1 MEKVEKLE
9 NIKRQISF
17 IQNKPKEL
25 PKIEG
30 FELEPHKDIS
40 VQDVLD
46 ADVIKLNE
54 FKPLV
59 KNGKFNKDA
68 FFEMVKDVPYTL
80 ESKEKHLVRDGHV
93 YANTFQCIE
102 VAYENGITLLHQYLY
117 LDAEFDLRLSCEAKQ
132 RMKEVLANESELGE
146 KVIIAT
152 KENETLVCNFKKDG
166 RIEQLSDT
174 KKNTARF
181 GANEKLDILDYK
193 GVVMYYSPRQ
203 EGEGAFIHIVD
214 NRNNG
219 VVQTYKEDGSIER
232 YKNEETEKEI
242 EFHENGRKVYRHI
255 HDMVMLRKD
264 DTLEKTWNDEQGIC
278 TVYEADGK
286 TIAYTYDRDHKKTYP
301 NSKKQIY
308 KGQIGIV
315 ITGKDIPW
323 DWSDSKHFR

>member
-1 MEKVEKLE
+1 MEKVEKIE

-30 FELEPHKDIS
+30 FELEPHKNIS

-46 ADVIKLNE
+46 ANVIKLNE
-54 FKPLV
+54 LKPLV
-59 KNGKFNKDA
+59 KDGKFNKDA

-80 ESKEKHLVRDGHV
+80 ESKEKHLVRDRHV

-102 VAYENGITLLHQYLY
+102 VAYENGITLLYLY
-117 LDAEFDLRLSCEAKQ
+117 QDFDDEFDLRLSCEAKQ
-132 RMKEVLANESELGE
+132 RMKEVLANESELGKE
-146 KVIIAT
+146 VIITT
-152 KENETLVCNFKKDG
+152 KENEKLVCNFKEDG
-166 RIEQLSDT
+166 HIEQLSDT
-174 KKNTARF
+174 KENTARF
-181 GANEKLDILDYK
+181 GTNEKLDILDYK

-214 NRNNG
+214 NRNNE

-232 YKNEETEKEI
+232 YKNEKTEKEI
-242 EFHENGRKVYRHI
+242 EFHENGRKLYIHI
-255 HDMVMLRKD
+255 DDMVILRKD
-264 DTLEKTWNDEQGIC
+264 NTLERTWNDEQKIG

-286 TIAYTYDRDHKKTYP
+286 TITYTYDRDGKKTYP
-301 NSKKQIY
+301 DSKKQSS
-308 KGQIGIV
+308 KGSIGIV